1 MSSDIGL
8 KHKTS
13 STDVSVTEKAN
24 SDDNFKDHD
33 VALQFLHKRHNVIDN
48 SNLSSNLTDSNGQTR
63 LPAHVLRKLDWYIL
77 TFMCAIYF
85 LQFID
90 KTLLN
95 FSAMM
100 GIKKNLKGN
109 EFANLGTIFN
119 AAYIFGEPFVSYCL
133 QRFPL
138 SRALSVFVVLWG
150 CVLACHSACHTYA
163 SLMVVRT
170 LLGILESASAVSL
183 ISISGMY
190 YTKSEQAQRIGYW
203 AIQSGTGTIV
213 GALLSFAF
221 QHVHT
226 TRFQSWQI
234 LFLVFGVITMV
245 FGIFIW
251 IYLPNNITNAW
262 FLSDE
267 EKALVIEHVRSNQ
280 TGVENKKFKKHQ
292 IKELFLDKY
301 TWLMLLLVITS
312 QIVTGA
318 VGTFST
324 TITATFGFSNEVT
337 ILLQIPIGALII
349 IYIVASTQLVARFG
363 NITLVHVSLYIPSIV
378 GAIMLISMDLTHK
391 IGNLFGLYLLYCG
404 SCSITLIYAWN
415 SANTAGYTKKLFRNA
430 LTMIGFAIAS
440 IIGPQLFRAYSY
452 PRYIPAKITILVTQA
467 VAIPL
472 TLLVGWL
479 TKRDNHKRDQL
490 PSTVDEVYDKENF
503 EFLDLTDI
511 ENKRFRYLY

>member
-1 MSSDIGL
+1 MSEPEKEPVDSRA
-8 KHKTS
+8 S
-13 STDVSVTEKAN
+13 DVSSGDSTLN
-24 SDDNFKDHD
+24 QDCD
-33 VALQFLHKRHNVIDN
+33 VALNFLNKHQDLKV
-48 SNLSSNLTDSNGQTR
+48 GQAEDK
-63 LPAHVLRKLDWYIL
+63 LPAHVLRKLDMYVL
-77 TFMCAIYF
+77 SFMCAIYF

-100 GIKKNLKGN
+100 GIRKNLKGN

-138 SRALSVFVVLWG
+138 SRTLATFVILWG
-150 CVLACHSACHTYA
+150 VVLACHSACHTYA

-170 LLGILESASAVSL
+170 LLGIFESCSAVSL

-190 YTKSEQAQRIGYW
+190 YTKPEQAQRIGYW

-226 TRFQSWQI
+226 TRFASWQI
-234 LFLVFGVITMV
+234 LFLVFGLITV
-245 FGIFIW
+245 TFGIFVW
-251 IYLPNNITNAW
+251 FYLPDNITNAW
-262 FLSDE
+262 FLTDE
-267 EKALVIEHVRSNQ
+267 EKAMVIEHVRANQ
-280 TGVENKKFKKHQ
+280 TGVENKKFKRHQ
-292 IKELFLDKY
+292 IVELLKDKY
-301 TWLMLLLVITS
+301 TWLLLVLTITS

-324 TITATFGFSNEVT
+324 TITATFGFNSKAT
-337 ILLQIPIGALII
+337 ILLQIPIGVII
-349 IYIVASTQLVARFG
+349 IICILATTQLIARYG
-363 NITLVHVSLYIPSIV
+363 HLTYIHVSMYIPSVV
-378 GAIMLISMDLTHK
+378 GAIMLLSLERSNK
-391 IGNLFGLYLLYCG
+391 IGNLFGLYLLYSG
-404 SCSITLIYAWN
+404 SCAITLIYAWN

-430 LTMIGFAIAS
+430 LTMIAFAIAS

-452 PRYIPAKITILVTQA
+452 PRYTPAKITILVTQA
-467 VAIPL
+467 AAIPM

-479 TKRDNHKRDQL
+479 TRRDNKLRDAL
-490 PSTVDEVYDKENF
+490 PETTEELYDQENY
-503 EFLDLTDI
+503 EFLDLTDV
-511 ENKRFRYLY
+511 ENKKFRYVY